1 MAVDFDDYGSEYFE
15 EVLNQI
21 DEHHDWQYS
30 EDNRFSIEEVA
41 EQASEFDSEAEFYV
55 DHVDTDGTFRL
66 HAPNLSEPIAA
77 VMGSLAQPLDGTQRT
92 DPYEDSFGEKL
103 MEAYQS
109 IVDEVESDYLNPE
122 SDPVHIL
129 GLCVPM
135 SYQEERLDGALDVA
149 SEASIEVQDLND
161 EVMNAIESRTR

>member
-1 MAVDFDDYGSEYFE
+1 MAVNFDNYGPEYFE

-21 DEHHDWQYS
+21 DDHPDWQYS
-30 EDNRFSIEEVA
+30 PGNRFSIEEVA
-41 EQASEFDSEAEFYV
+41 ERAAEFDSEAEFYV
-55 DHVDTDGTFRL
+55 NHVDTDGTFRL
-66 HAPNLSEPIAA
+66 HAPNLSDPVSA

-109 IVDEVESDYLNPE
+109 IVDEVEADYLNPE
-122 SDPVHIL
+122 SDPLHIL
-129 GLCVPM
+129 GLHVPM
-135 SYQEERLDGALDVA
+135 SYQEEKLAEALDAA

-161 EVMNAIESRTR
+161 EVMNTIESRTR